1 MTEKNIDDL
10 ADKIASIVLEK
21 LIKKQQDWDDKM
33 MQEMQDLNNIEINYV
48 SSTTYYDG
56 VEKKGL
62 TDEEYINKKIIDLR
76 NERLEAVNDE
86 DYLLASKINNE
97 ILELKK
103 KLK

>member
-1 MTEKNIDDL
+1 MDHFSYPQSYQKWLREKKQKIEDEVHGTFKPRWVDD
-10 ADKIASIVLEK
+10 K
-21 LIKKQQDWDDKM
+21 LVTPYIKK
-33 MQEMQDLNNIEINYV
+33 
-48 SSTTYYDG
+48 DG
-56 VEKKGL
+56 TLSKRGL

-76 NERLEAVNDE
+76 NDRLEAVNDE